1 MLKRKREAAIL
12 LQQESK
18 QRREAMQGTTP
29 IRMQAM
35 PMNSLTEPTVLLPT
49 QPAPQMVPQP
59 AATATTGV
67 TLPPVVP
74 LATASKMVP
83 PALPEVRVVMRPV
96 VPQQRAQNVLSNG
109 MMRAGQQLA
118 TQMAA
123 KEQLTFARDNFK
135 NVLLGNS
142 ATNGIVHET
151 IKSFPKVRAHAVRRQ
166 CERAMREQCK
176 EHVRVQRCVRDS

>member
-1 MLKRKREAAIL
+1 
-12 LQQESK
+12 
-18 QRREAMQGTTP
+18 
-29 IRMQAM
+29 
-35 PMNSLTEPTVLLPT
+35 
-49 QPAPQMVPQP
+49 
-59 AATATTGV
+59 
-67 TLPPVVP
+67 
-74 LATASKMVP
+74 MVP

-123 KEQLTFARDNFK
+123 KEQFTFARDNFK

-166 CERAMREQCK
+166 CEREMREQCK
-176 EHVRVQRCVRDS
+176 EHVRVQRCVRDSWGNCESNSSSIAFSLCFLFATLLSDSAF